1 MAAPSFPHWAEF
13 YQMFFPLS
21 RGNFIFFRSF
31 LFLFTLPKR
40 RFIFVPF
47 LIFQRSAIPVRNKN
61 DLGRDPVSSLVLR
74 LAIPT
79 MLAQFINVLYSIVDR
94 IFIGHI
100 PLVGDLALAGVGVCG
115 PIVTLLSSFAYLTCL
130 GGGPLFSMKMGAGD
144 NKGASAI
151 LSNCLRMLLGMA
163 AGLSLLFF
171 LLRKNLLWWFGAS
184 ADTFPYALTYMT
196 IYILGTAFALMAT
209 GLNNFLICQGRSGL
223 GMVTVVLGAVLN
235 VCLDPIFIFALDMG
249 VAGAAW
255 ATVLSQAASCLFAL
269 LALTQPTMPVP
280 LRWGRFNISIC
291 QKVLT
296 FGLPPFLTYALD
308 SVILIV
314 LNTVLQRRG
323 GPGEGDALLTCC
335 SIVQSYMLLIAMPLS
350 GITLGC
356 QGVISFN
363 LGAGSALRVK
373 KALKCMFGL
382 CFLFAAAMLVVTH
395 LASPLFVRLF
405 TQSEEL
411 RARSVALIKVYT
423 AGLLVMPI
431 QWVAVD
437 GSTALG
443 QTRLA
448 LFCSLLRK
456 TIFVSAVVGLPC
468 FLPAAAAFCAEPL
481 CDLTAACVSATLFL
495 RFTPRTIAAHCPAV
509 DSLDRAAV

>member
-1 MAAPSFPHWAEF
+1 
-13 YQMFFPLS
+13 
-21 RGNFIFFRSF
+21 
-31 LFLFTLPKR
+31 
-40 RFIFVPF
+40 
-47 LIFQRSAIPVRNKN
+47 
-61 DLGRDPVSSLVLR
+61 
-74 LAIPT
+74 

-94 IFIGHI
+94 MFIGHI

-115 PIVTLLSSFAYLTCL
+115 PIVTLLSSFSYLACL
-130 GGGPLFSMKMGAGD
+130 GGGPLFSMKMGSGD
-144 NKGASAI
+144 REGASAI
-151 LSNCLRMLLGMA
+151 LSNCLRMLLFMA

-196 IYILGTAFALMAT
+196 IYIAGTAFALMAA

-223 GMVTVVLGAVLN
+223 GMGTVVLGAGLN
-235 VCLDPIFIFALDMG
+235 ICLDPLFIFVFDMG

-255 ATVLSQAASCLFAL
+255 ATLLSQAASCLFAL
-269 LALTQPTMPVP
+269 VALTRRSMPVP
-280 LRWGRFNISIC
+280 LRWGSFDFAIC
-291 QKVLT
+291 RKVIAY
-296 FGLPPFLTYALD
+296 GMAPFLTYALD

-314 LNTVLQRRG
+314 LNTTLQRRG

-335 SIVQSYMLLIAMPLS
+335 SIVQSYMLLVAMPLS

-363 LGAGSALRVK
+363 LGAGNAQRVK
-373 KALKCMFGL
+373 KALKWVFAL
-382 CFLFAAAMLVVTH
+382 CFSFAAVMLAVTH
-395 LASPLFVRLF
+395 LCSPLFVRLF
-405 TQSEEL
+405 TQSEYL
-411 RARSVALIKVYT
+411 MARSVTLIKVYT
-423 AGLLVMPI
+423 AGLLFLPI

-456 TIFVSAVVGLPC
+456 TIFVSAVVILPM
-468 FLPAAAAFCAEPL
+468 FFPAWSSFCAEPL
-481 CDLTAACVSATLFL
+481 CDVTAACVSAALFL
-495 RFTPRTIAAHCPAV
+495 RHTPRTLASHCVPV
-509 DSLDRAAV
+509 DSKTGAAV